1 MPPPTSTPVPALPD
15 LVIYAIYLDRDTV
28 PYGESDMA
36 TVVVVN
42 QGNAPAAAFRVSWDF
57 GSGSGG
63 QNVPCCL
70 GPNQSYSL
78 EWDSLPLYASYNT
91 WAMAD
96 ENQTVQESNEANN
109 RRWQWL
115 NVELPTIDLD
125 LVAIG
130 GISDR
135 ARWGQQAYADIVVK
149 NNGNGPS
156 GPFFARCVFC
166 PDVCEWNVDSL
177 GPSEERALSVCSI
190 VLYPPCDWRC
200 YIDPANTVQES
211 NEDNN
216 SGGTRLDLIP

>member
-1 MPPPTSTPVPALPD
+1 VPGLPD
-15 LVIYAIYLDRDTV
+15 LIISAINLDRDMV
-28 PYGESDMA
+28 PYGGTVHA
-36 TVVVVN
+36 QVVVLN
-42 QGNAPAAAFRVSWDF
+42 QGNASAGAFRVTWDF
-57 GSGSGG
+57 GSGNGG
-63 QNVPCCL
+63 HDVPCCL
-70 GPNQSYSL
+70 APNQSYAM
-78 EWDSLPLYASYNT
+78 EWTSLPLSTSYNT
-91 WAMAD
+91 LATAD

-177 GPSEERALSVCSI
+177 GPSEERELSVCSI

-216 SGGTRLDLIP
+216 SQGTRLDLIP